1 MNECVCVSV
10 CASLFLLQESWD
22 YVGSSR
28 MVYDMNNGV
37 FPFARD
43 KDKQVRPHPPP
54 GGETAPTTSWLFMY
68 ISSKPHQSFFICCPP
83 LVLAPPLG
91 YAENSILL
99 NNLKVLM
106 THKW

>member
-1 MNECVCVSV
+1 MTRGVCVCACECVCVCVCVCACVSV

-54 GGETAPTTSWLFMY
+54 AGCTCTSVVNHIWSCVHDSVCSVPAQEERF
-68 ISSKPHQSFFICCPP
+68 
-83 LVLAPPLG
+83 
-91 YAENSILL
+91 
-99 NNLKVLM
+99 
-106 THKW
+106 